1 MVAMEVLLTLSS
13 GTRRSS
19 CGRVWNQSK
28 MLISCESLRD
38 STNIP
43 NNYLCRRPH
52 RDTQLRAVHESQ
64 VDEDLPGH
72 TVLLSVLRFSFR
84 GITLT
89 VYDKGGNQQSWSIYE
104 VKRDKNSGNVD
115 GHGRS

>member
-28 MLISCESLRD
+28 MPISCESLRD

-52 RDTQLRAVHESQ
+52 RDTQLRAVHGSQ
-64 VDEDLPGH
+64 VVEDLPGH

-89 VYDKGGNQQSWSIYE
+89 VYDKGRNQQSWSIYE
-104 VKRDKNSGNVD
+104 VKRNKNSGNVD
-115 GHGRS
+115 GHGRT